1 MDYTKILPFYIHEE
15 IVSKFGLE
23 EPFDLEIEENIEK
36 KYISLT
42 FSRPTYLNE
51 NIKSLL
57 HDDNFM
63 KYLNY
68 DSRNFD
74 IAEKEII
81 KINIFSFLLKDNVF
95 FCEGEKSFFNRYNR
109 NLRNISHRKFMAF
122 NGNHKVYFEKNSIPI
137 SNKANNLLVDLIK
150 KYSVCTFCKK
160 EGLWFRFIDC
170 KSCKKRFQPIHQN
183 CAKSFFDTDQPLYYL
198 CNNNCIKTC
207 DECFCKGSSDYIL
220 SCSSYI
226 KNLCITHAH
235 KCPVCETIL
244 CKINHKTHQCIN
256 KKNDF

>member
-15 IVSKFGLE
+15 IISKFGLE
-23 EPFDLEIEENIEK
+23 EPSDLEIEENIEK

-74 IAEKEII
+74 IAEKEVI

-95 FCEGEKSFFNRYNR
+95 FCEGEKSFFNRYN
-109 NLRNISHRKFMAF
+109 
-122 NGNHKVYFEKNSIPI
+122 
-137 SNKANNLLVDLIK
+137 
-150 KYSVCTFCKK
+150 
-160 EGLWFRFIDC
+160 
-170 KSCKKRFQPIHQN
+170 
-183 CAKSFFDTDQPLYYL
+183 
-198 CNNNCIKTC
+198 
-207 DECFCKGSSDYIL
+207 
-220 SCSSYI
+220 
-226 KNLCITHAH
+226 
-235 KCPVCETIL
+235 
-244 CKINHKTHQCIN
+244 
-256 KKNDF
+256 